1 MNAALAALAVSAAAQ
16 GAMASEHPVQGSR
29 SMLIVGGGE
38 VTGYYYPAAGV
49 VCRVL
54 NKEFS
59 AGKGCAV
66 SPSSGSAANVAA
78 LRAGETDLAI
88 VQSRAVHLAAAGSDV
103 FKEFGAFGDLRALMS
118 FHGETVV
125 VLARAGSGIKSM
137 TDLKGKR
144 VNMGR
149 PGSFQRGMAEYVV
162 EAAGLSE
169 GDMAPVVEL
178 DLSEQAAA
186 LCQGDIDVAFFTGIH
201 PMPQAAAAVDEC
213 SATLVPVTAKAMDGN
228 LTKMLWLSRAAI
240 KAGTYGEAQDET
252 PSLALKAVLVATT
265 RLSNDD
271 AYAVVKGVNAN
282 FDSLARLHPVL
293 DGLSKAGTA
302 RDGISV
308 PLHPGAER
316 FYSEAGLR

>member
-1 MNAALAALAVSAAAQ
+1 MASEQAAQ
-16 GAMASEHPVQGSR
+16 GGR

-54 NKEFS
+54 NKELPS
-59 AGKGCAV
+59 DKGCAV

-88 VQSRAVHLAAAGSDV
+88 VQSRAAHLAATGLDV
-103 FKEFGAFGDLRALMS
+103 FKEAGAFSDLRALMS
-118 FHGETVV
+118 LHGETVA
-125 VLARAGSGIKSM
+125 VLARAGSGIQSM

-201 PMPQAAAAVDEC
+201 PMPQAASAMDEC

-228 LTKMLWLSRAAI
+228 LKKTPWLSRSTI
-240 KAGTYGEAQDET
+240 NAGTYGEAQDET
-252 PSLALKAVLVATT
+252 PSLALKAVLVTT
-265 RLSNDD
+265 ARLSNED
-271 AYAVVKGVNAN
+271 AYAVVKGVHAN
-282 FDSLARLHPVL
+282 FDSLARLHPVFAEL
-293 DGLSKAGTA
+293 RKDGA
-302 RDGISV
+302 RDGIAI